1 MAKEKNFLN
10 DTPGEYL
17 TLKEE
22 DRGPEH
28 EYFEH
33 YMELCDGIVY
43 VLEKNYGKTFAGLG
57 AICMRILLD

>member
-1 MAKEKNFLN
+1 MSAGLFLN

-43 VLEKNYGKTFAGLG
+43 VLEKNTES
-57 AICMRILLD
+57 LLQV